1 MSVFGSIF
9 KALGFESQD
18 DVKQVKKKTKKTQTR
33 ASFNLKK
40 DKLERPDQI
49 DGVKVIYAE
58 GLFSAKKALE
68 VYKNGQP
75 ILVNV
80 QEAEEKERI
89 LAYLEGF
96 IAATNGKIEV
106 IEDKVLVIL
115 LPEGVEIE

>member
-18 DVKQVKKKTKKTQTR
+18 DVKQVKKKTKKTQTK

-96 IAATNGKIEV
+96 IAATNGKIEI

>member
-18 DVKQVKKKTKKTQTR
+18 DVKQVKKKTKKIQTR

-40 DKLERPDQI
+40 DKLERPEQI

-96 IAATNGKIEV
+96 IAATNGKIII

>member
-18 DVKQVKKKTKKTQTR
+18 DVKQVRKRTKKTQTK

-96 IAATNGKIEV
+96 IAATNGKIEI

>member
-40 DKLERPDQI
+40 DKLERPEQI

-96 IAATNGKIEV
+96 IAATNGKIEI

>member
-1 MSVFGSIF
+1 MSIFGSIF

-40 DKLERPDQI
+40 DKLERPEQI

-58 GLFSAKKALE
+58 GLFSAIKALDI
-68 VYKNGQP
+68 YRNGQP

-80 QEAEEKERI
+80 QEAEDKERI
-89 LAYLEGF
+89 LGYLEGF
-96 IAATNGKIEV
+96 VVATNGKIEV

>member
-40 DKLERPDQI
+40 DKLERPEQI

>member
-18 DVKQVKKKTKKTQTR
+18 DVKQVRKRTKKTQTK